1 MKYEFDFASVLARWP
16 LFLEGAWTTVQLS
29 FLATVL
35 GFVLGALCAVGRG
48 SRYGWLRRARKS
60 TAWCRHCPHGM
71 RLARDPVAQGVVEAH
86 RPCSLVST
94 SCAAALFTSTSV
106 PSICM

>member
-1 MKYEFDFASVLARWP
+1 MKYEFDFASVLAQWP

-48 SRYGWLRRARKS
+48 SRYGLRCG
-60 TAWCRHCPHGM
+60 TG
-71 RLARDPVAQGVVEAH
+71 
-86 RPCSLVST
+86 
-94 SCAAALFTSTSV
+94 AALWRAYLEAQLPGPQYSNFTPTKG
-106 PSICM
+106 